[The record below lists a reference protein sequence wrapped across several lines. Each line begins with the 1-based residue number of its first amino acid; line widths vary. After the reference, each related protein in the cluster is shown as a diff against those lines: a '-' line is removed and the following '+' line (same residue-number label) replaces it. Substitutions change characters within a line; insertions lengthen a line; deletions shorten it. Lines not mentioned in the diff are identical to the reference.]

1 MPSLIHTG
9 IFFCSSS
16 GDAVDPDHGVYLR
29 RPISR
34 LTTYNRSQDGI
45 PVRHHFHLGGIYIL
59 RANCLE
65 GALHAWHE

>member
-1 MPSLIHTG
+1 M
-9 IFFCSSS
+9 
-16 GDAVDPDHGVYLR
+16 DPDHGVYLR